1 MVMKAAV
8 SLYAES
14 VQQEKKLL
22 KANSETATAAK
33 LIKEMH
39 EMWQLSRTLRAK
51 DEGKEVAGTDGKG
64 FPGKYHLCGKIWHKT
79 ANCCENKRSGYDIK
93 CEH

>member
-1 MVMKAAV
+1 MKAAV

-14 VQQEKKLL
+14 IQQEKKLL

-51 DEGKEVAGTDGKG
+51 DEGKEVAGTDGKKW
-64 FPGKYHLCGKIWHKT
+64 FQRKYHLCGKIWHKKAT
-79 ANCCENKRSGYDIK
+79 CCENKRSGYDIK